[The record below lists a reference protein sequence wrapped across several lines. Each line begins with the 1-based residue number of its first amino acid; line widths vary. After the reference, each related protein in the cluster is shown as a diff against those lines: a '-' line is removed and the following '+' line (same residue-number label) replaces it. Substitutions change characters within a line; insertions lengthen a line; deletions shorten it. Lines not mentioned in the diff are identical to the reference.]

1 MGSSVYI
8 EVASIRFLILC
19 QDSKDGGAC
28 VEMMMVD
35 AVGELV

>member
-8 EVASIRFLILC
+8 EVASIRLILC
-19 QDSKDGGAC
+19 QDSKDGEAC